1 MKIRFFLIH
10 KKYSLAPSCMQRHKI
25 RLDVVLA
32 GVVLLLLF
40 SLLPFFFQR
49 QIIEE
54 PGTDLRYHHK
64 RPIVDRVE
72 AEEEIEEEEIEERMA
87 NIIVAKASEFDET
100 LREYFVK
107 HAGDTVLVYLYGN
120 VQPQTGKSVRLRCII
135 FCYLLF

>member
-1 MKIRFFLIH
+1 MG
-10 KKYSLAPSCMQRHKI
+10 QRHKI

-54 PGTDLRYHHK
+54 PDSELRHHHK
-64 RPIVDRVE
+64 RPITADRVE
-72 AEEEIEEEEIEERMA
+72 VEIQEEVEEVEERMA
-87 NIIVAKASEFDET
+87 NIIVGKASEFDDT

-120 VQPQTGKSVRLRCII
+120 VQPHTGKSWCPD
-135 FCYLLF
+135 